1 MSIEF
6 KISTKP
12 VEYKKALR
20 LLENRVNDVLNQKKP
35 ELIWILE
42 HPLIY
47 TSGVRASKQDI
58 LSDKIKIIS
67 TNRGGKIT
75 LHNKGQ
81 KIIYF
86 VLNLNNRGKNIRT
99 LITKV
104 ENAIIKFLKL
114 YNVQG
119 KADRQN
125 IGIWVKGNKIS
136 AIGVRVK
143 KWIAYHGCSINIDNN
158 LDDYKKIN
166 PCGLDNNKITSLEK
180 VTTLKIKSINKNL
193 KDCFLK
199 EFI

>member
-1 MSIEF
+1 MLFRS
-6 KISTKP
+6 
-12 VEYKKALR
+12 
-20 LLENRVNDVLNQKKP
+20 
-35 ELIWILE
+35 
-42 HPLIY
+42 
-47 TSGVRASKQDI
+47 
-58 LSDKIKIIS
+58 
-67 TNRGGKIT
+67 
-75 LHNKGQ
+75 
-81 KIIYF
+81 
-86 VLNLNNRGKNIRT
+86 KNIRT

-158 LDDYKKIN
+158 LADYKKIN